1 MPPLFFVST
10 MCRRSGS
17 VKNSLHWLA
26 HPCFTASNL
35 VVRLLS
41 NLPMLAFLL
50 LASLASFA
58 QASSPGSNDGKLV
71 VEFQQRA
78 RQYLDWREKTAGKP
92 PAPTDSPEK
101 IVAARRELANKVRVA
116 RAGAPQGQ
124 IFTSEVAG
132 YFRRQIAI
140 TLNGRNGK
148 QVLTSLRHA
157 EPTSMQLQINESY
170 PEKVPLQSTPP
181 TLLMNLPELPKGLE
195 YRILGRELVLRD
207 SDANI
212 VVDYVPNALPGT
224 SK

>member
-1 MPPLFFVST
+1 
-10 MCRRSGS
+10 
-17 VKNSLHWLA
+17 
-26 HPCFTASNL
+26 
-35 VVRLLS
+35 VRLLS
-41 NLPMLAFLL
+41 AFPLVTSLL
-50 LASLASFA
+50 LASLASSA
-58 QASSPGSNDGKLV
+58 QAPPAHGSNDAKLV
-71 VEFQQRA
+71 AKFQQRA

-101 IVAARRELANKVRVA
+101 IVASRRDLANKVRVA

-132 YFRRQIAI
+132 YFRREIAVN
-140 TLNGRNGK
+140 LNGRSGK

-170 PEKVPLQSTPP
+170 PEKVALQSTPP

-212 VVDYVPNALPGT
+212 IVDYVPNALPGT

>member
-1 MPPLFFVST
+1 M
-10 MCRRSGS
+10 
-17 VKNSLHWLA
+17 
-26 HPCFTASNL
+26 
-35 VVRLLS
+35 RLLS
-41 NLPMLAFLL
+41 AFPLVTSLL
-50 LASLASFA
+50 LASLASSA
-58 QASSPGSNDGKLV
+58 QAPPAPGSNDAKLV
-71 VEFQQRA
+71 AEFQQRA

-101 IVAARRELANKVRVA
+101 IVASRRDLANRVRVA

-132 YFRRQIAI
+132 YFRREIAV
-140 TLNGRNGK
+140 TLNGRSGK

-157 EPTSMQLQINESY
+157 EPTSMELQINESY

-212 VVDYVPNALPGT
+212 IVDYVPNALPAT

>member
-1 MPPLFFVST
+1 MTS
-10 MCRRSGS
+10 
-17 VKNSLHWLA
+17 
-26 HPCFTASNL
+26 
-35 VVRLLS
+35 
-41 NLPMLAFLL
+41 LL
-50 LASLASFA
+50 LASLASSA
-58 QASSPGSNDGKLV
+58 QAPPAPGSNDAKLV
-71 VEFQQRA
+71 AEFQQRA

-92 PAPTDSPEK
+92 PAPTNSPEK
-101 IVAARRELANKVRVA
+101 IVAGRRDLANKVRVA

-132 YFRRQIAI
+132 YFRREIAV
-140 TLNGRNGK
+140 TLNGRSGR
-148 QVLTSLRHA
+148 QVLTSLLHA

-170 PEKVPLQSTPP
+170 PEKVALQSTPP

-212 VVDYVPNALPGT
+212 IVDYVPNALPGK